1 LFVHSKLDSNL
12 PPARV
17 GMDAVVDLPSVRI
30 ETAGGEQ
37 RSAVLAL
44 GIGFAMNLPF
54 VLFAR
59 LAELVG
65 VPFIMSVASSANRH
79 SNR

>member
-1 LFVHSKLDSNL
+1 
-12 PPARV
+12 
-17 GMDAVVDLPSVRI
+17 MDAVINLPAVLI
-30 ETAGGEQ
+30 ESAGGEQ

-79 SNR
+79 NDNNVTIT